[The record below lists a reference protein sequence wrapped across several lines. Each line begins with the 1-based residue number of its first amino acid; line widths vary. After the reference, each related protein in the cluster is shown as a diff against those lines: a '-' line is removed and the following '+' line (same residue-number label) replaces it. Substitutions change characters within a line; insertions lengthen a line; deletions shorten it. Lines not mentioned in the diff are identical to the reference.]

1 MNEKGESERRERGGE
16 GERREE
22 EESEEERVYNTK
34 IDSSNLIC
42 SIKYSTRYY
51 RIENPTSKNS
61 LSN

>member
-42 SIKYSTRYY
+42 SIKYTRYY